1 MMILI
6 LLLLMPIPEQGGK
19 VVLNVGVPAAE
30 FYLDANFVAVTDKSG
45 TLIMENF
52 PAGSFSFS
60 VVKKGYRKYDGS
72 FSIREG
78 EDKQLSLKLERIAEV
93 EIAPGQIREN
103 SGPIRHSKEKSRTAN
118 ISSSSVKQPQQAS
131 KQNTAAGIPVTS
143 PATTQPS
150 TDEPDGSPSVLIPV
164 VLLAIGL
171 CAFGLWIW
179 RTKHAQPQ
187 APAADASPQPENEH
201 EETSADVSIRPA
213 PEFIEELKRREE
225 LINAGFVENRLR
237 TPEQESSKEK
247 EIVIV
252 LPKEA
257 FRYEEDK

>member
-6 LLLLMPIPEQGGK
+6 LLLLMPLPDQGGTVILK
-19 VVLNVGVPAAE
+19 AGVPGAE
-30 FYLDANFVAVTDKSG
+30 FYLDANFVAVTDKNG
-45 TLIMENF
+45 ILTMESF

-60 VVKKGYRKYDGS
+60 VVKKGYKKYNGS

-78 EDKQLSLKLERIAEV
+78 EDKQLSLTMEKVAE
-93 EIAPGQIREN
+93 ETESAGQIREN
-103 SGPIRHSKEKSRTAN
+103 SGSMKPSKEKPRVAVN
-118 ISSSSVKQPQQAS
+118 SSPAVKQPQQAP
-131 KQNTAAGIPVTS
+131 KQNTAASIPVAT
-143 PATTQPS
+143 PASARPLS
-150 TDEPDGSPSVLIPV
+150 EDTDDSSSVFIPI

-171 CAFGLWIW
+171 SALGIWIW
-179 RTKHAQPQ
+179 KMKQAQPQ
-187 APAADASPQPENEH
+187 VPAADTPAEI
-201 EETSADVSIRPA
+201 ETGELTGDLSVRPA

-225 LINAGFVENRLR
+225 LINAGFVGSKPR
-237 TPEQESSKEK
+237 TADQESSKEK

>member
-6 LLLLMPIPEQGGK
+6 LLLLIPFPEQGGK
-19 VVLNVGVPAAE
+19 VVLNAGVSEAE
-30 FYLDANFVAVTDKSG
+30 FYLDANFVAVTDKNG
-45 TLIMENF
+45 TLTMENF

-60 VVKKGYRKYDGS
+60 VMKKGYKKYDGS

-93 EIAPGQIREN
+93 EVPPGQIREN
-103 SGPIRHSKEKSRTAN
+103 PGPIGHSREKSRAAG

-131 KQNTAAGIPVTS
+131 KQNTAAPIPVTS
-143 PATTQPS
+143 PATPQPS
-150 TDEPDGSPSVLIPV
+150 TDEPDGSPSFLIPV

-171 CAFGLWIW
+171 CAFGIWIW
-179 RTKHAQPQ
+179 KTKHAQPQ
-187 APAADASPQPENEH
+187 APAADASPENEN
-201 EETSADVSIRPA
+201 EESSADVSTRPA

-225 LINAGFVENRLR
+225 LINAGFVGNRPR
-237 TPEQESSKEK
+237 NPEQESSKEK

-257 FRYEEDK
+257 FRYEDDK